1 MGGRE
6 RPCPSEPEARAAE
19 IVCAPPQ
26 PPHRIHAHTHTQRRR
41 RKEVPWPKSAHPRPT
56 TRAPS
61 PKGGSEFAPSGKRN
75 SESGG
80 ACVRRLVR
88 PARVGTTINAAP
100 PIQVVRARV
109 GTVITPLASRAPFAW
124 APPCTLFLACAPC
137 TRSDHSHCVPRLRC
151 TYTHHAG
158 RASLALARRRTLPC
172 SLGHCLGVRGKGLGL
187 SG

>member
-61 PKGGSEFAPSGKRN
+61 PKGGSEFAPSGKWK

-109 GTVITPLASRAPFAW
+109 GTVITPLASRAPSSRGHHHARRSSLALHAR
-124 APPCTLFLACAPC
+124 APITLTVCLACAAR
-137 TRSDHSHCVPRLRC
+137 TLTMQAGPRLRS
-151 TYTHHAG
+151 HAG
-158 RASLALARRRTLPC
+158 ALCHARW
-172 SLGHCLGVRGKGLGL
+172 VIV
-187 SG
+187 